1 MPAGSELLFVSLH
14 RVVAGKTVMPVIERE
29 QIAVGR
35 LHRSLGIVF
44 DSPFAEHESLER
56 MVAPGGGVEEERV
69 EMIYQK
75 AGLTG
80 LHHVVAEEQ
89 TLLGGHP
96 TGKALGDENLEGE
109 VAHLG
114 FVYFVEQLLGELP
127 LVTGCHVFIEETVI
141 LLYQEGKRRKTVLL
155 EKRFVIR
162 FRFLHREFHAVEAFP
177 CIILYALLFMEQLRG
192 AADHSLDESEI
203 PDKQT
208 DELRHARRVGSLEET
223 VAADNRRGS
232 RPHVGRR

>member
-1 MPAGSELLFVSLH
+1 MTPEKRGVGLRMPACSELLFVSLH
-14 RVVAGKTVMPVIERE
+14 RVVAGKTVMPMIERE

-44 DSPFAEHESLER
+44 DSPFAEHESQER

-80 LHHVVAEEQ
+80 LHHIVAEEQ

-114 FVYFVEQLLGELP
+114 FVYFVEQLLGELSP
-127 LVTGCHVFIEETVI
+127 AAM
-141 LLYQEGKRRKTVLL
+141 YSSKRRSFSFIK
-155 EKRFVIR
+155 KANAGRR
-162 FRFLHREFHAVEAFP
+162 S
-177 CIILYALLFMEQLRG
+177 
-192 AADHSLDESEI
+192 SL
-203 PDKQT
+203 
-208 DELRHARRVGSLEET
+208 
-223 VAADNRRGS
+223 RRGS
-232 RPHVGRR
+232 